1 MPPDPPTSPPSCK
14 YAPPSLLSDPHINRV
29 ARRWMDS
36 KAYSRIGRTKTQ
48 LKSVFIATGSLDPNV
63 LLIRPNNRLSLIW
76 FEWLRRECFIT
87 RWNTSIAKFVKN
99 SPLCVASYFQHSQW
113 GISVNN
119 STWIRCKMTGTSSA
133 YSMYL
138 VLKQKHFSS
147 RKVRGSPPRPP
158 GSSVPVF
165 ARVKSKYSKSLV
177 LNFYTLHSR
186 LLKYLT
192 H

>member
-14 YAPPSLLSDPHINRV
+14 YAPPFLLSDPHINRV

-76 FEWLRRECFIT
+76 FEWLRRERFIT

-99 SPLCVASYFQHSQW
+99 TPLCVASYFQLSQSVFICW
-113 GISVNN
+113 SASYVWYIYIYSCLQKFWTSQIYEHILAWSVNMV
-119 STWIRCKMTGTSSA
+119 RCNLPIG
-133 YSMYL
+133 
-138 VLKQKHFSS
+138 
-147 RKVRGSPPRPP
+147 
-158 GSSVPVF
+158 
-165 ARVKSKYSKSLV
+165 KYC
-177 LNFYTLHSR
+177 F
-186 LLKYLT
+186 LLI
-192 H
+192 

>member
-1 MPPDPPTSPPSCK
+1 MPPDPPASPPSCK

-99 SPLCVASYFQHSQW
+99 TPLCVASYFQLSQ
-113 GISVNN
+113 SVFHLLICVLCLIYIYIYIY
-119 STWIRCKMTGTSSA
+119 TAVCKNFE
-133 YSMYL
+133 L
-138 VLKQKHFSS
+138 
-147 RKVRGSPPRPP
+147 PRYMNIYW
-158 GSSVPVF
+158 
-165 ARVKSKYSKSLV
+165 RD
-177 LNFYTLHSR
+177 
-186 LLKYLT
+186 LLIW
-192 H
+192 

>member
-99 SPLCVASYFQHSQW
+99 TPLCVASYFQLSQ
-113 GISVNN
+113 SVFICW
-119 STWIRCKMTGTSSA
+119 SASYVWYIYIYTAVCKN
-133 YSMYL
+133 
-138 VLKQKHFSS
+138 FE
-147 RKVRGSPPRPP
+147 PPRYMNIYW
-158 GSSVPVF
+158 
-165 ARVKSKYSKSLV
+165 RD
-177 LNFYTLHSR
+177 
-186 LLKYLT
+186 LLIW
-192 H
+192 